1 MSGARKLL
9 KKSPFQL
16 QILKLYTEFVRLSKN
31 QPGLLD
37 KIRTE
42 FRQAAKLNPREDSL
56 LIDYKYRRA
65 KNQLEMLK
73 TSRVKF
79 VHTITPKTKTQ

>member
-1 MSGARKLL
+1 MSGTRKFF

-16 QILKLYTEFVRLSKN
+16 QILKLYAEFVRLSKN
-31 QPGLLD
+31 QPGLLER
-37 KIRTE
+37 IRTE

-56 LIDYKYRRA
+56 LIDYRYRRA

-79 VHTITPKTKTQ
+79 VHTITLKK

>member
-1 MSGARKLL
+1 MSGARKIL

-16 QILKLYTEFVRLSKN
+16 QILKLYAEFVRLSKN
-31 QPGLLD
+31 QPGLLE

-42 FRQAAKLNPREDSL
+42 FRQAAKLNTREDSL
-56 LIDYKYRRA
+56 LIDYRYRRA

-79 VHTITPKTKTQ
+79 VHTITLK